1 MLGRKRT
8 DIAQPDPV
16 LFLIVFTLACAGLA
30 LCYSA
35 SALYAAR
42 VFSDPFYFLK
52 RQLVWFFLGFGVLS
66 VVQNIDYHI
75 YLKQTRVML
84 LLSFVLLVLV
94 LVPGI
99 GHSAKGS
106 VRWLCVGPFG
116 FQPSEFVKLFMVIYV
131 VKVFSSE
138 SKGNPVMQFLIPV
151 VVIAVLFVLI
161 LLQPDFS
168 TAMDLLI
175 ISGLILFVS
184 GFPAMYLISL
194 GVLSLPMFY
203 LLVYQVDYR
212 RERLLAFMDP
222 WKDRFG
228 NGYHVIQ
235 SYIAF
240 KKGGLIGAGL
250 GRGTQKISRLP
261 EPHTDFIFAVI
272 AEELGLAGTI
282 CVVILFC
289 TLFYRAVIISL
300 NAQDDFGRLLAI
312 ALGLFLT
319 VQAFMNIGVVT
330 GSLPATGMPLPFISY
345 GGSSMICSMTAA
357 GILLNIS
364 RYQKNGSHS
373 LKYSDEAWK

>member
-1 MLGRKRT
+1 MTGMRRM
-8 DIAQPDPV
+8 DMADPDPV

-52 RQLVWFFLGFGVLS
+52 RQLVWFFLGLGVLF
-66 VVQNIDYHI
+66 VVQNIDYHL
-75 YLKQTRVML
+75 YLQKTRIML
-84 LLSFVLLVLV
+84 LVSLVLLVLV
-94 LVPGI
+94 LIPGI

-106 VRWLCVGPFG
+106 VRWLGVRPFV
-116 FQPSEFVKLFMVIYV
+116 FQPSEFVKLFMVIYY

-138 SKGNPVMQFLIPV
+138 AKGNPVMQFLVPV
-151 VVIAVLFVLI
+151 IVTAVLFVLI

-168 TAMDLLI
+168 TAMDVLI
-175 ISGLILFVS
+175 ISGLVLFVS
-184 GFPAMYLISL
+184 GFSALYIFGL
-194 GVLSLPMFY
+194 GFLSLPMFY
-203 LLVYQVDYR
+203 LLIYQVDYR
-212 RERLLAFMDP
+212 RERLLAFLDP

-272 AEELGLAGTI
+272 AEELGLVGTMCI
-282 CVVILFC
+282 VVLFC
-289 TLFYRAVIISL
+289 ALFYRSVMISL
-300 NAQDDFGRLLAI
+300 RAPDDFGRLLSMG
-312 ALGLFLT
+312 LGLFLT
-319 VQAFMNIGVVT
+319 VQAYLNIGVVT

-345 GGSSMICSMTAA
+345 GGSSMLCSMIAA

-364 RYQKNGSHS
+364 RFKTEGAPVPGYH
-373 LKYSDEAWK
+373 DEVWK